1 MLPRH
6 YIEKH
11 QLVIPK
17 IKRDDEGD
25 YVCMATN
32 AKGTAEDHFKLR
44 TTGSFLE
51 WPTLSATYL
60 YIIRLLMF
68 ISCFSFLAY
77 RVSLCDY

>member
-44 TTGSFLE
+44 TTGSVLE
-51 WPTLSATYL
+51 
-60 YIIRLLMF
+60 
-68 ISCFSFLAY
+68 LAY
-77 RVSLCDY
+77 LISKLFIYHSFIDVH